1 MSCVHL
7 KELDRLCHDHHL
19 EISRS
24 DMVRLVCTECG
35 EHEVCP
41 SNRMPEDGLD
51 DASDRGSEVASAGQ
65 HAATWVASDGPV
77 DRS

>member
-41 SNRMPEDGLD
+41 SNRMPEMGPEEALDG
-51 DASDRGSEVASAGQ
+51 GSGGVSTGREDVISIS
-65 HAATWVASDGPV
+65 SDGPA

>member
-7 KELDRLCHDHHL
+7 KELDRLCHDHQL

-41 SNRMPEDGLD
+41 CNRMPEDGLEGALD
-51 DASDRGSEVASAGQ
+51 GRSEVASAGQ
-65 HAATWVASDGPV
+65 PGVISISSDGPT